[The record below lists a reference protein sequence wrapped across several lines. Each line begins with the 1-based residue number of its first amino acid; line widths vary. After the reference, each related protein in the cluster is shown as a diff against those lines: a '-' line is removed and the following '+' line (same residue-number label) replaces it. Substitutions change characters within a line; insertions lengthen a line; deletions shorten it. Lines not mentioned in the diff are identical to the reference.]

1 MMQPAELHRRCLRG
15 DDAAWAQLAVLVHKF
30 VAANVRNP
38 RIDVDDLSQEIL
50 LWLHRDKRLAKA
62 KNPDALRSF
71 LWRVVRHKALELL
84 EAKWTKAEHPVGT
97 QPDDSADDALERRAV
112 AQALLAMPVDK
123 QLVHHQ
129 ALRRAWNGLDETD
142 RKVLR
147 LYESY
152 KKGEIDYAE
161 MLAEAGVKAR
171 GTLAARNNRAGERLL
186 ARVKELGITM

>member
-1 MMQPAELHRRCLRG
+1 
-15 DDAAWAQLAVLVHKF
+15 VHKF

-171 GTLAARNNRAGERLL
+171 GTLAARINRAGERLL